1 MNVCKGHCL
10 KDKYS
15 VTLYCSEDLRH
26 FLILLVSTFM
36 GSSLTRFSCCSFT
49 LIYFTQWACW
59 ADIFTL
65 IHPQSPTN
73 TQNKISLF
81 FPWFLA
87 AAGSGPLGVRKYNPI
102 TIYYNLS
109 LSLYLSLAFSLSKL
123 LCACLLSPPFPHA
136 LSQLNP
142 PLSWI
147 TLKWK
152 EEKGICWAGLS
163 IQSRTRSQFF
173 VN

>member
-1 MNVCKGHCL
+1 MLRMCLSQLRAVYCSPLNYIMNVCKGHCL
-10 KDKYS
+10 KDKYG
-15 VTLYCSEDLRH
+15 VTLYCSEDSWH

-36 GSSLTRFSCCSFT
+36 GSSLTCFSCCSFT

-73 TQNKISLF
+73 KQNKICLF
-81 FPWFLA
+81 FPWFLT

-109 LSLYLSLAFSLSKL
+109 LSLSPNYCVPVFSLHGFSM
-123 LCACLLSPPFPHA
+123 LC
-136 LSQLNP
+136 LN
-142 PLSWI
+142 
-147 TLKWK
+147 
-152 EEKGICWAGLS
+152 
-163 IQSRTRSQFF
+163 
-173 VN
+173 